1 MAIPPISPYPIPT
14 PSTTLPADC
23 PARSWALEPA
33 RAALLV
39 HDMQKYLLAAYDW
52 NKEPLHSALANI
64 ARLITTADQ
73 LGIPVFYSAQP
84 PQQHPT
90 RRGLL
95 SDMWGQDTHEVALFR
110 IRAHGPLPVAGF
122 RSAGSANYH
131 RGIWP
136 HGLQGHRGGCVYEGH
151 SAVCD
156 HGRNCGF
163 HGTGPP
169 GND

>member
-1 MAIPPISPYPIPT
+1 MAIPSISPYPIPT

-23 PARSWALEPA
+23 PARSWTLEPA

-39 HDMQKYLLAAYDW
+39 HDMQKYFLAAYDW

-84 PQQHPT
+84 PQQHPA

-95 SDMWGQDTHEVALFR
+95 SDMWGQ
-110 IRAHGPLPVAGF
+110 
-122 RSAGSANYH
+122 
-131 RGIWP
+131 
-136 HGLQGHRGGCVYEGH
+136 GLQTAEEA
-151 SAVCD
+151 SIIKELA
-156 HGRNCGF
+156 
-163 HGTGPP
+163 P
-169 GND
+169 GKHH